1 MEFFF
6 DFPGSS
12 EQNWASQVR
21 RNGGRRIKGEAK
33 PNWKALDDNGRCR
46 LPPLASFKYLSG
58 ESEKSMTRPISAI
71 FFWRQSHLHFMD
83 VLFTRLYIVYFFI
96 SFDTT
101 ESVLEF
107 GNETWRFCWLVHSTE
122 NRSYSPTLNIS
133 HCMWSHFSKR
143 VFLLSFH
150 YIEWKSSWVDGVEL
164 ARRFVRIFES
174 QL

>member
-1 MEFFF
+1 ME
-6 DFPGSS
+6 DDESK
-12 EQNWASQVR
+12 ERLSQIERHSTTTDDVDSRRSHRSNIYPARVR
-21 RNGGRRIKGEAK
+21 NRWRV
-33 PNWKALDDNGRCR
+33 PFQ
-46 LPPLASFKYLSG
+46 PF
-58 ESEKSMTRPISAI
+58 

-164 ARRFVRIFES
+164 AGRFIRIFES